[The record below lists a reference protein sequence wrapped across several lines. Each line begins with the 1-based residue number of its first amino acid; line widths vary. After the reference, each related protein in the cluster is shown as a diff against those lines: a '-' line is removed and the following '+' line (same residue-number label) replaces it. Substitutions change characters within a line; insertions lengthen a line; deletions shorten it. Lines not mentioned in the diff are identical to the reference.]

1 MIALADC
8 NNFYV
13 SCERV
18 FNPKLKNKPVLVL
31 SNNDG
36 CIIARSNEAKRLGF
50 KMGEPAFKKREHIK
64 NNNVN
69 IYSTNFSLYGDMSNR
84 VMSILAD
91 ELQQIEI
98 YSIDEAFLKLNG
110 VEKKE
115 AYALK
120 IKQKIHKYTGIP
132 ISIGIGKTKTL
143 AKIANMVAKQTKK
156 GVYYIKSN
164 AQIEKILKKTNV
176 SKIWG
181 IGKNRTQQLYSFNIY
196 TAEQFRKKESSW
208 IKKKMSTTMLK
219 TKEELNGRQ
228 RFTLQSRPDKK
239 KNICTSRTF
248 YKEIK
253 SINDLEKQI
262 ATYAMNCAKKLRKQK
277 SSARAITV
285 FIQTNRFKKQQMN
298 FSKSL
303 FFETP
308 TSDSLEIVK
317 NAIELLLTIY
327 DSNFQY
333 KRAGIIV
340 SKIIPTEKNQINIFD
355 PIDRRKRKKLMI
367 AIDKINEKIGKN
379 KIKIG
384 TQGRSN
390 SWKMKQQNLSP
401 CYTTRWSDIIEAR

>member
-18 FNPKLKNKPVLVL
+18 FNPKLKNRPVLVL

-36 CIIARSNEAKRLGF
+36 RIIARSNEAKKLGF
-50 KMGEPAFKKREHIK
+50 KMGEPVFKKKEIIK
-64 NNNVN
+64 KNKVN

-110 VEKKE
+110 IEKKE
-115 AYALK
+115 DYALK

-143 AKIANMVAKQTKK
+143 AKIANTIAKQTNK
-156 GVYYIKSN
+156 GVYCIKSI
-164 AQIEKILKKTNV
+164 AQTEKILKKTNV
-176 SKIWG
+176 CKIWG
-181 IGKNRTQQLYSFNIY
+181 IGKNISRQLYSFNIY
-196 TAEQFRKKESSW
+196 TAEQFRKKDSRW
-208 IKKKMSTTMLK
+208 IKKKLSITMLK
-219 TKEELNGRQ
+219 TQEELNGQQ
-228 RFTLQSRPDKK
+228 RFILQTRPDKK

-248 YKEIK
+248 YNEIK
-253 SINDLEKQI
+253 SIDDLEKQI

-285 FIQTNRFKKQQMN
+285 FIQTNRFKKQQRN
-298 FSKSL
+298 FSKSI

-308 TSDSLEIVK
+308 TNDSLEIVK
-317 NAIELLLTIY
+317 NAIELLLAIY
-327 DSNFQY
+327 DSGFQY
-333 KRAGIIV
+333 KRAGV
-340 SKIIPTEKNQINIFD
+340 VVNKIIPTEKNQINVFD
-355 PIDRRKRKKLMI
+355 PIDREKRKKLME
-367 AIDKINEKIGKN
+367 AVDKINEKTGKN

-384 TQGRSN
+384 TEGRLN
-390 SWKMKQQNLSP
+390 NWRIKQQNLSP
-401 CYTTRWSDIIEAR
+401 CYTTRWCDIIEVG